1 VGRLSHLREVEAAMR
16 IKLITPALASA
27 RNGNSITAL
36 RWKRIL
42 TQLGHQVTLEERY
55 RGGRCDLM
63 IALHARRSF
72 DSIRRFR
79 EDHPDLPLIVVLTGT
94 DLYRDIRSNPDA
106 QKSLELATRLIVL
119 QSMGMAELAQRL
131 RRKTRVIYQ
140 SATEVNGHASG
151 SGNGFKVCVVGHL
164 RPEKDPLR
172 AAMAS
177 RYLPTSSR
185 LRVIHVGRALS
196 DEMKRRALA
205 ERSRNPRY
213 RWLGELPHWKTR
225 RILASSH
232 LLALTSRMEG
242 SSNVLCEAIASS
254 VPVVASKIRGL
265 IGTLGENYPGY
276 FPVGDTRAL
285 AELLKRA
292 ESEPTFYRTLKAH
305 CARLA
310 PLVDPKR
317 ERDAWK
323 QLLDELS

>member
-1 VGRLSHLREVEAAMR
+1 MR

-42 TQLGHQVTLEERY
+42 TRLGHQVALEERY
-55 RGGRCDLM
+55 QGGRCDLM

-79 EDHPDLPLIVVLTGT
+79 EDHPDSSLIVVLTGT
-94 DLYRDIRSNPDA
+94 DLYRDIRTDRNA
-106 QKSLELATRLIVL
+106 QESLELATRLIVL
-119 QSMGMAELAQRL
+119 QSMGLAELPKHL

-140 SATEVNGHASG
+140 SATQVNGHVPWSR
-151 SGNGFKVCVVGHL
+151 NGFKVCVVGHL

-185 LRVIHVGRALS
+185 LHVIHVGRALS
-196 DEMKRRALA
+196 DGMKRRALA

-254 VPVVASKIRGL
+254 VPVVASKIPGL
-265 IGTLGENYPGY
+265 MGSLGKNYPGY
-276 FPVGDTRAL
+276 FPVGETREL
-285 AELLKRA
+285 ARLLRRA
-292 ESEPTFYRTLKAH
+292 ESDRDFYRELKAH
-305 CARLA
+305 CARLR
-310 PLVDPKR
+310 PLVDPER
-317 ERDAWK
+317 ERASWK
-323 QLLDELS
+323 HLLRELS